1 MDVGEDDISLMR
13 CVSHRL
19 GVFLSLRRGERL
31 SASEMQGPMLA
42 KVLGGT
48 IERFYQPQVRD
59 LAQGVSGPFVLAGA
73 GLYGSH
79 LGRRPVYSQIIT

>member
-19 GVFLSLRRGERL
+19 GVFLSLRGERL

-42 KVLGGT
+42 KVLYAAVK
-48 IERFYQPQVRD
+48 RFYRPQIRD
-59 LAQGVSGPFVLAGA
+59 LAQGVSGPVVLAGI
-73 GLYGSH
+73 GLYGLH
-79 LGRRPVYSQIIT
+79 LDRRPVYSQILA